1 MLLVVNIIIK
11 IFSLHNLVIDY
22 RLFISVVFL
31 IIYIYIFSI
40 FSSCSEAEQPGS
52 SALKDSPYISHVL
65 TSMGPHYLKRMSMG
79 AYGHWCIKPS
89 QLFGSWLLVLEHT
102 LLCVV

>member
-31 IIYIYIFSI
+31 IIYIF
-40 FSSCSEAEQPGS
+40 FF
-52 SALKDSPYISHVL
+52 L
-65 TSMGPHYLKRMSMG
+65 YLAAAVRLNNRDL
-79 AYGHWCIKPS
+79 AC
-89 QLFGSWLLVLEHT
+89 
-102 LLCVV
+102 